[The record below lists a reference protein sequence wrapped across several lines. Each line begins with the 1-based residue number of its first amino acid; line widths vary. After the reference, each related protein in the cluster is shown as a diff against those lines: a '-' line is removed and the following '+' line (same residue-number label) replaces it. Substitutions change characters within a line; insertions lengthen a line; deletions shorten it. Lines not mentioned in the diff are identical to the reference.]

1 MRPNNFLSL
10 KNRMEIDFLKT
21 KSYEE
26 INDMFNSLHNDLKSA
41 KSEIEYFKKNNIEP
55 TELLLSY
62 TEHIKKYNELTET
75 VNKNDV
81 EAFLIVYNSKK
92 L

>member
-1 MRPNNFLSL
+1 MNNLLSL

-26 INDMFNSLHNDLKSA
+26 INDMFNSLNNDLKSA

-92 L
+92 V

>member
-1 MRPNNFLSL
+1 MNNLLSL

-26 INDMFNSLHNDLKSA
+26 INDMFNSLHSDLKSA

-92 L
+92 V